1 VKKIGSTNPI
11 SDFNQMINDRR
22 YDRVESAI
30 TQMIPIIEDYI
41 RRSRNGDLY
50 EDALD
55 CIRVLRQACV
65 REDEAV
71 YFN

>member
-1 VKKIGSTNPI
+1 
-11 SDFNQMINDRR
+11 
-22 YDRVESAI
+22 
-30 TQMIPIIEDYI
+30 MIPIIEDYI

-50 EDALD
+50 DDALD

-71 YFN
+71 YFNQFLGKIKALCF